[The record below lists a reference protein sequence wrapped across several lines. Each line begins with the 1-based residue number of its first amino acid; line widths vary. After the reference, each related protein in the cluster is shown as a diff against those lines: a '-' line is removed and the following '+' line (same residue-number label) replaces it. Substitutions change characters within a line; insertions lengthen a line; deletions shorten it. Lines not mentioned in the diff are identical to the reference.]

1 MKSKYELIDYFMIF
15 AIIFFM
21 FVGTMSVFS
30 QEKRIGLGTDN
41 ENIYGTWQS
50 WDGSS
55 VLYMNYSDD
64 GDTFYR
70 MSDTPEGNEVAE
82 GKFTLE
88 EKYIYVQKSDDEYR
102 LLFYLKGMQ
111 MVVMKPSSAGGPGQA
126 WLFTKVS
133 DYGLSR

>member
-82 GKFTLE
+82 GTEGAVSKTRMGIRYPELLSFVAAYNEQRFANIEARITALE
-88 EKYIYVQKSDDEYR
+88 
-102 LLFYLKGMQ
+102 
-111 MVVMKPSSAGGPGQA
+111 
-126 WLFTKVS
+126 
-133 DYGLSR
+133 

>member
-1 MKSKYELIDYFMIF
+1 MKKLF
-15 AIIFFM
+15 IILLLLVTSTF
-21 FVGTMSVFS
+21 TMA

-50 WDGSS
+50 WDGNDI
-55 VLYMNYSDD
+55 LYMNYSEEV
-64 GDTFYR
+64 DTFYR
-70 MSDTPEGNEVAE
+70 ISKTENGKEVAL

-88 EKYIYVQKSDDEYR
+88 EKYIYVQKEDDEYR

-111 MVVMKPSSAGGPGQA
+111 LIVMKPDSVKGPGQA

-133 DYGLSR
+133 DYGLSK

>member
-1 MKSKYELIDYFMIF
+1 MINKPKSIQKMKKLF
-15 AIIFFM
+15 IILLLLVTSTF
-21 FVGTMSVFS
+21 TMA

-50 WDGSS
+50 WDGNDI
-55 VLYMNYSDD
+55 LYMNYSEEV
-64 GDTFYR
+64 DTFYR
-70 MSDTPEGNEVAE
+70 ISQTENGKQVAL

-88 EKYIYVQKSDDEYR
+88 EKYIYVQKEDDEYR

-111 MVVMKPSSAGGPGQA
+111 LIVMKPDSVKGPGQA

-133 DYGLSR
+133 DYGLSK